1 MWLFYTSRHR
11 PSIDHDDVIKWKHF
25 RVTGPLWGEFTGPR
39 WIPRTKASDAE
50 LWCFLRSV
58 SEYKVEQTMVR
69 LVIWDAIS
77 PIMKS
82 LECGKRAPVTAIS
95 KKPGGS
101 PRVWQRS
108 PARIYRNDA
117 VTDTILKKKVLFAQ
131 NQMDNNH
138 DCRMIVKK
146 TTVAHSNF
154 SKMEI
159 CQVGT
164 YSVT

>member
-50 LWCFLRSV
+50 LWCFLWSV

-95 KKPGGS
+95 KKPGCS

-117 VTDTILKKKVLFAQ
+117 VTDTILKKKYFL
-131 NQMDNNH
+131 H
-138 DCRMIVKK
+138 KIKWITIMIVGWLWKRPLWHIRISPK
-146 TTVAHSNF
+146 WKFV
-154 SKMEI
+154 K
-159 CQVGT
+159 
-164 YSVT
+164 